1 MFYQVLNVVGDDVF
15 KKIFIGEIKF
25 HSSFKKN
32 SEKDVLLEVKGL
44 IQIMVKFRAET
55 ILRLF
60 LSTNILRGMKYR
72 LKTIV
77 LN

>member
-1 MFYQVLNVVGDDVF
+1 MCL
-15 KKIFIGEIKF
+15 KKIFNGEITF
-25 HSSFKKN
+25 RSSFKKN
-32 SEKDVLLEVKGL
+32 SEKDMLLEMKGL